1 MHRVGRTAR
10 YKAKG
15 NALMFMMPSEEAL
28 ISKLQARQIQLKKLS
43 SKSNAQLTIQPV
55 LEKMNAE
62 NKDLQHLAKRAVVSY
77 LRSVYLMKD
86 KSVFKVDAIDK
97 EKLARSY
104 GLLNAPTVEV
114 VSRKDKVDRVQMLR
128 EQAQARKMAK
138 SLG

>member
-1 MHRVGRTAR
+1 
-10 YKAKG
+10 
-15 NALMFMMPSEEAL
+15 MFMMPSEEAL